1 MTESRILI
9 VDDEPD
15 IRLMLRL
22 LLESHGYLVDEAADG
37 LEALESL
44 RTQHYEVMFLD
55 LLMPNLDGKEVLKRL
70 PPELKDTMPVVVLTA
85 LNTNRD
91 VLSGYRQGATLYL
104 TKPFSNDNVI
114 DTLNYLTTDLTE
126 SERLV
131 LESRL

>member
-1 MTESRILI
+1 MAESRILI

-22 LLESHGYLVDEAADG
+22 LLESQGYMVDEAADG

-44 RTQHYEVMFLD
+44 RTQHYGVMFLD
-55 LLMPNLDGKEVLKRL
+55 LLMPNLGGKEVLERL

-85 LNTNRD
+85 LNTDRD

>member
-1 MTESRILI
+1 MPESRVLI

-22 LLESHGYLVDEAADG
+22 LIESQGYMVDEAADG

-44 RTQHYEVMFLD
+44 RTRHYGVMFLD
-55 LLMPNLDGKEVLKRL
+55 LLMPNLGGREVLERL
-70 PPELKDTMPVVVLTA
+70 PPELKDSMPVVVLTA
-85 LNTNRD
+85 LDTDRD

-114 DTLNYLTTDLTE
+114 DILNYLTADLTE
-126 SERLV
+126 DERLV
-131 LESRL
+131 LEARL